1 MSKFLG
7 LAKPGN
13 VRVRRNMGVR
23 KENVKRNVKKEKN
36 VSREDV
42 EQQVKKYA
50 KRNVKKEK
58 DVSMENVERTTENQ
72 GEEIKIVTMGKN
84 GGKENV
90 EHPQVKQ
97 NGNGKKE

>member
-42 EQQVKKYA
+42 
-50 KRNVKKEK
+50 
-58 DVSMENVERTTENQ
+58 Q
-72 GEEIKIVTMGKN
+72 GHSVRMFSVRGL
-84 GGKENV
+84 
-90 EHPQVKQ
+90 
-97 NGNGKKE
+97 

>member
-7 LAKPGN
+7 LAKPG
-13 VRVRRNMGVR
+13 

-42 EQQVKKYA
+42 EQKVEKYA

-72 GEEIKIVTMGKN
+72 GDEIKIVTMGKN
-84 GGKENV
+84 GAKENV
-90 EHPQVKQ
+90 EHPQEKQ
-97 NGNGKKE
+97 NGNGKKEWDGARKGKGEE